1 MKKLLI
7 LLTILSATYSV
18 SDTNISNTNNTS
30 IAKTKSKKTQKPEE
44 CKKKKYCKNMSTC
57 KEAMFYFEVCEDV
70 SLDRDKDG
78 IPCENVCK

>member
-30 IAKTKSKKTQKPEE
+30 IAKT
-44 CKKKKYCKNMSTC
+44 KYCKNMSTC